1 MMRKNM
7 VFMVALGVFVLF
19 LTGCAGSS
27 KYMKLAQEKPD
38 QYRPGKNQS
47 SVVFMRPS
55 GLGFAIDSAVFDITG
70 KDNKIIGIVSAKK
83 KVIYKT
89 DPGFHLFM
97 VTGESGDFM
106 KANLEAGKTYYALIS
121 PRMGMWKARFTFE
134 PVTKAQLSSD
144 EFKQWFD
151 SCELVENTPDTYVWV
166 NENAKNIQSKKDDN
180 IKDWQEKPDS
190 EKPSLGPQ
198 DGR

>member
-1 MMRKNM
+1 MRRNM
-7 VFMVALGVFVLF
+7 IFMVVLGISVLF

-27 KYMKLAQEKPD
+27 RYMKLAQERPNQYHPD
-38 QYRPGKNQS
+38 KNQS
-47 SVVFMRPS
+47 SVVFIRPS
-55 GLGFAIDSAVFDITG
+55 GFGFAIDSAIFDITG
-70 KDNKIIGIVSAKK
+70 KDNKVIGIVSAKK
-83 KVIYKT
+83 KVVYKT
-89 DPGFHLFM
+89 NPGEHLFM

-106 KANLEAGKTYYALIS
+106 KASLEAGKTYYALVS

-151 SCELVENTPDTYVWV
+151 SCELVENTQDTYSWAK
-166 NENAKNIQSKKDDN
+166 ENAKSIQSKRDDN
-180 IKDWQEKPDS
+180 IKDWNERPDS

-198 DGR
+198 DGQ